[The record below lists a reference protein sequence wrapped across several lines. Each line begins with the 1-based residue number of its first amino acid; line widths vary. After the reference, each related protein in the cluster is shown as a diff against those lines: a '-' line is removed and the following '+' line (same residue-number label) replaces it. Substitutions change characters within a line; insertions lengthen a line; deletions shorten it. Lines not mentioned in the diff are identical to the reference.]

1 LKAIEAIG
9 SFCRLKVF
17 EVLAFPD
24 TVDALISCICN
35 EDLLHKSVD
44 ALCEGIK
51 CSLFSD
57 ILKSSKIEYAIK
69 FMDDNVKNSIRKI
82 IEFIGTKLYE
92 YFLELKNQSDSSL
105 CQSMAELAT
114 NLAMNFNIFILE
126 GSDHAKV
133 LIKFLNECT
142 SHKSKKVSYITFD
155 FWSPFET
162 QLLDQDILG
171 KMQQA
176 ENDFIVNGYIE
187 LFKIVHEKIKLK
199 SLKLTNSKDS
209 NFEED
214 DDVIDPNR
222 QEMTLRE
229 YRKASE
235 DIFVS
240 CVKVIKGLKG
250 EDALRSFF
258 ESFVP
263 SITEEYI
270 T

>member
-1 LKAIEAIG
+1 
-9 SFCRLKVF
+9 
-17 EVLAFPD
+17 
-24 TVDALISCICN
+24 
-35 EDLLHKSVD
+35 
-44 ALCEGIK
+44 
-51 CSLFSD
+51 
-57 ILKSSKIEYAIK
+57 
-69 FMDDNVKNSIRKI
+69 MDDNVKNSIRKI

-209 NFEED
+209 NQFKVVNFDAEDDENFEED

-270 T
+270 A